1 MRDHPQ
7 THKQQAPEETE
18 SRHKQGPPVSPKERS
33 GDLARTSSRT
43 WSCALVSLPQPP
55 RTLLLGHHAHPLA
68 NGQRMRNECKP
79 RVAGAGSTRGGIDA
93 GSGPHAG
100 HANVNSPSSRVRSE
114 EFAFE
119 PSIYQPLPLAAD
131 HTAYQ
136 FLRSG
141 LNNLEESKPCLKK
154 S

>member
-1 MRDHPQ
+1 MTSQRADKKKGYRSRRKKDQATWHEHP
-7 THKQQAPEETE
+7 HAPGHVR
-18 SRHKQGPPVSPKERS
+18 SCHSHNRQG
-33 GDLARTSSRT
+33 L
-43 WSCALVSLPQPP
+43 CC
-55 RTLLLGHHAHPLA
+55 LGTTRAN
-68 NGQRMRNECKP
+68 NGQRMRNKCKP